1 MRKHRKH
8 REHRKHRKVRHRLVE
23 YLFAILMVAFIL
35 FIAFSA
41 FSPSSSTQKTQSNVA
56 IIDQLSIGTPNQT
69 FLDNVVETFSSVDLE
84 VDIFSGEEVTVEF
97 YKSLPSLGYGI
108 IVFRV
113 HSAYPLEN
121 PELIPIEDP
130 RWPVYLFTGESYDEE
145 KYVIEQLTD
154 KVSPAKVTENSPSY
168 FAVGPDFVREIM
180 DGRFPNTLIILS
192 SCGGLYSLDLAD
204 AFIEKGAMG
213 LISWNDLVDL
223 GHTDSAI
230 DFLIR
235 SIFIEKLDIESAV
248 KKTMD
253 EVGPDPYYESFLL
266 YYPDDVGKITISELV
281 LASIPNQSIGL
292 FQFMELE
299 KISRKT

>member
-1 MRKHRKH
+1 MKKR
-8 REHRKHRKVRHRLVE
+8 RKHRKVRARARARLFE
-23 YLFAILMVAFIL
+23 YLFAMLMAAFMI
-35 FIAFSA
+35 FIIFSA
-41 FSPSSSTQKTQSNVA
+41 IFPSSPTQKTQSNVA
-56 IIDQLSIGTPNQT
+56 IIDQLSIRTPNQT

-130 RWPVYLFTGESYDEE
+130 RWPVYLFTGESYDEG

-168 FAVGPDFVREIM
+168 FAVGPDFVRDSM

-192 SCGGLYSLDLAD
+192 TCGGLYSFDLAE
-204 AFIEKGAMG
+204 AFIEKGAVG
-213 LISWNDLVDL
+213 IISWSDLVDP
-223 GHTDSAI
+223 GHTDSTI

-235 SIFIEKLDIESAV
+235 SIFLEKLDIESAV
-248 KKTMD
+248 KKTME

-266 YYPDDVGKITISELV
+266 YYPEEVGKKTLSELV
-281 LASIPNQSIGL
+281 LASLPNQSIRI
-292 FQFMELE
+292 FRFMELE